1 MRRLILIVCLFLPA
15 WSLPAAA
22 QNYYSEVDRYLYP
35 QQNRRTISMDL
46 RNANMNDVLKMLSQ
60 QSGMNFIASSEVSGL
75 SVNLYLDNVPVEEA
89 LERILAANNLTYE
102 IQGNS
107 NIFMV
112 KRVER
117 PDIELMTRVY
127 PLRHAT
133 IPSSKLNST
142 LSDFESASGGAAI
155 GGDGEGIVSAVR
167 GVLSE
172 NGRVIEYARTNS
184 LVVTDVPSQ
193 FGLIESTIRRLDVR
207 VPQILIEV
215 EMLDVAKDT
224 AELMGV
230 KWGNSPVAF
239 SGGSKRGF
247 SPFNFDNILEDNI
260 DQTGRVAGAATD
272 FIEDQDLGNA
282 DKRYTASNVSFE
294 GLTFLVQF
302 LRTKSDTRSLAR
314 PRILTLNNE
323 TAEIRISTD
332 EAIGITS
339 SVTGADAGTEAVT
352 EAERANTGVVLTVTP
367 QANVET
373 GEIVMAI
380 EPKVIQATPASGF
393 VGADQFK
400 NTEERGSK
408 SILRVTDGDTIIIGG
423 LLRSDESD
431 ARTKVPVIGSIPVLG
446 GAFRHKDK
454 SVEERELIIF
464 ITPQILDEDYIHQF
478 AATPAVNPV
487 DREQNPMI
495 SDQQNRMKRDLSLIE
510 SRY

>member
-1 MRRLILIVCLFLPA
+1 
-15 WSLPAAA
+15 
-22 QNYYSEVDRYLYP
+22 
-35 QQNRRTISMDL
+35 
-46 RNANMNDVLKMLSQ
+46 
-60 QSGMNFIASSEVSGL
+60 
-75 SVNLYLDNVPVEEA
+75 
-89 LERILAANNLTYE
+89 
-102 IQGNS
+102 
-107 NIFMV
+107 
-112 KRVER
+112 
-117 PDIELMTRVY
+117 VY

-133 IPSSKLNST
+133 LPSSKINTT
-142 LSDFESASGGAAI
+142 LSDFDSAGASAT
-155 GGDGEGIVSAVR
+155 GGDGEGLVSAIK

-184 LVVTDVPSQ
+184 LVVTDIPSQ
-193 FGLIESTIRRLDVR
+193 FSLIESTIKRLDIR

-215 EMLDVAKDT
+215 EMLDISKDT

-230 KWGNSPVAF
+230 KWGNSPLTF
-239 SGGSKRGF
+239 TGGSKRGF
-247 SPFNFDNILEDNI
+247 SPFDFDNILEDNI
-260 DQTGRVAGAATD
+260 DQGDRVAGAATD
-272 FIEDQDLGNA
+272 FIEDQDLGSGS
-282 DKRYTASNVSFE
+282 KRYTASNLSFE

-332 EAIGITS
+332 EAIGVTS

-373 GEIVMAI
+373 GEIILAI

-393 VGADQFK
+393 VGSDQFK

-408 SILRVTDGDTIIIGG
+408 SILRVSDGDTIIIGG

-431 ARTKVPVIGSIPVLG
+431 SRTKVPVIGSLPVVG
-446 GAFRHKDK
+446 AAFRHKGK

-464 ITPQILDEDYIHQF
+464 ITPQILDENYVHQF
-478 AATPAVNPV
+478 AVKPTPPAII
-487 DREQNPMI
+487 REQDRTLSHRENQVEQDLTYI
-495 SDQQNRMKRDLSLIE
+495 EKR
-510 SRY
+510 Y

>member
-1 MRRLILIVCLFLPA
+1 MGQLARCIL
-15 WSLPAAA
+15 
-22 QNYYSEVDRYLYP
+22 R
-35 QQNRRTISMDL
+35 
-46 RNANMNDVLKMLSQ
+46 
-60 QSGMNFIASSEVSGL
+60 GL
-75 SVNLYLDNVPVEEA
+75 QT
-89 LERILAANNLTYE
+89 RILA
-102 IQGNS
+102 
-107 NIFMV
+107 
-112 KRVER
+112 
-117 PDIELMTRVY
+117 
-127 PLRHAT
+127 
-133 IPSSKLNST
+133 
-142 LSDFESASGGAAI
+142 
-155 GGDGEGIVSAVR
+155 
-167 GVLSE
+167 
-172 NGRVIEYARTNS
+172 
-184 LVVTDVPSQ
+184 
-193 FGLIESTIRRLDVR
+193 
-207 VPQILIEV
+207 
-215 EMLDVAKDT
+215 
-224 AELMGV
+224 
-230 KWGNSPVAF
+230 
-239 SGGSKRGF
+239 
-247 SPFNFDNILEDNI
+247 FNFDNILEDNI

-282 DKRYTASNVSFE
+282 DKRYTASNISFE